1 MARQDPLARPAC
13 PANAVSVDQS
23 ERQVLR
29 ARLESRVWQDRR
41 ALADQLVNKASEDRQ
56 DRRAPAAGRAVP
68 APLGSEAR
76 LERLANPALRV
87 NVDSLDQQVTNS
99 LWFWIVFQE
108 SEFMKCS

>member
-1 MARQDPLARPAC
+1 MDRQDPPARQAY

-41 ALADQLVNKASEDRQ
+41 ALADQLANKASEDRQ

-68 APLGSEAR
+68 VPPENEAR

-87 NVDSLDQQVTNS
+87 NVDNPDQQVTN
-99 LWFWIVFQE
+99 LEI
-108 SEFMKCS
+108 

>member
-1 MARQDPLARPAC
+1 MDRQDPPARQAY

-41 ALADQLVNKASEDRQ
+41 ALADQLANKASEDRQ

-68 APLGSEAR
+68 APPGSEAR
-76 LERLANPALRV
+76 LERSANLALRV
-87 NVDSLDQQVTNS
+87 NVDNPDQQVTN
-99 LWFWIVFQE
+99 LEI
-108 SEFMKCS
+108 